1 MDLSDLCEQHFFSL
15 VKYYSWSCCPNPPYI
30 QILAPVLFFLVRVR
44 SVCWLRKPVN
54 LLLIA
59 ISSRARRISWEP
71 YTLKGVKSEN
81 EVYALLRSTTFLLHA
96 TLITTLSPIYRH
108 SHLHCKIDVVVDLF
122 DESISPRNMP
132 TQNKKNISLSQ
143 CKKSTA
149 SYQGNNKR
157 TQ

>member
-1 MDLSDLCEQHFFSL
+1 L
-15 VKYYSWSCCPNPPYI
+15 
-30 QILAPVLFFLVRVR
+30 LALKT
-44 SVCWLRKPVN
+44 SYN
-54 LLLIA
+54 LLLVA